1 MRIAELVLERY
12 GRFENLR
19 LTFPKADLDFHLVYG
34 PNEAGKTTTL
44 TAVTDLLF
52 GFEHSAA
59 YDYRFK
65 AAMLRVSAVLERD
78 AERFA
83 CRRRRGR
90 SGTLVDAND
99 VPIDES
105 PLAAMLHGQQR
116 ESFLQLC
123 SLDHARLRQGGT
135 AMAESKDDLGAML
148 FAAGSGVTNLRAVIA
163 ALDEELDLIWAKR
176 AADKRAFTRAE
187 RAWTTAKAALKDAS
201 VRPTEWARARDAA
214 DRLRDRYASAERARR
229 EAATAL
235 ADAERL
241 RRVHAPLA
249 RRRAL
254 TEALA
259 ETAAPA
265 VPEAVELAARKALTA
280 VADATRLRDAAMVLL
295 KEDLAKLET
304 EPNEATTL
312 TLTDRIEALVQSV
325 QAETDRREQLPSR
338 EESLRGHMTA
348 AATAAAKLNITITDD
363 LTAPVPD
370 GSDLTRLA
378 ALAKRRVE
386 LQTLADAAQAKVEA
400 TAAALAAAE
409 QAIASVQ
416 LPEGLDRLRS
426 AVDAAKR
433 AGDLDAAIEARR
445 STLVR
450 AGEKRD
456 NLLATLAPWNGDIVS
471 LARLTL
477 PSDAALDAAREDLAG
492 ADRGLT
498 DAERNLT
505 ESAEAAEL
513 TGARVQALIDGEGVI
528 PRAQLQEARVLRDTT
543 LAGLRAHL
551 RGERTLDDP
560 SAAATRLSGEVNV
573 ADELADRRFDAADA
587 AARLAQAQTASA
599 EAALKRDQAERRL
612 AGAQERAIRVRNAW
626 RTTLELATLPS
637 LPPIELR
644 DWLRRRADALDA
656 EAAWADANVAHD
668 EALQKRHNALQA
680 LSEAMNAQES
690 ASDTALTPAL
700 LRAEARLEDLDAK
713 ARNYNELRRA
723 TQNAVK
729 QNDEAR
735 RDLLLTKRNLDAWT
749 TQWGLET
756 GSVGLTLKPEIAE
769 TRLPVFETLRGALE
783 QARDYRH
790 RIGAMQKDATRFAA
804 DAKSVAQALG
814 LSASDPLEVVGAAK
828 LRLESARKSAARRL
842 TLEEN
847 IEKRRNEIRAAEA
860 ALVAASTGLGDA
872 FALTGTTDGP
882 ALAAALD
889 KARRRREIEDD
900 LARLGRELLQSADGI
915 SLEVLEAACAGQTA
929 EDLAVRS
936 SELRERA
943 EAASQTWE
951 ELGRQVAEATSEL
964 RRMDTDGAAAAAAA
978 DVEAAR
984 SDMEAIAE
992 TYILKRTQRVL
1003 LDHAV
1008 NRQAQQGH
1016 NPLLKRAADLF
1027 RTLTQERYIDLRVDH
1042 EAERKRLIGI
1052 CADGTT
1058 VVKVTDMS
1066 EGTQDQLFLALRL
1079 AAIERARAT
1088 GARPPFFADDLFV
1101 TFDDER
1107 ARAGLQVLG
1116 ELSRTTQVLFF
1127 THHAHLRRIAQEVF
1141 TNLTIHDLHEV
1152 A

>member
-19 LTFPKADLDFHLVYG
+19 LSFPKADLDFHVVYG

-44 TAVTDLLF
+44 AAVTDLLF

-65 AAMLRVSAVLERD
+65 APMLRVGAVLELG

-90 SGTLVDAND
+90 SGTLVDADD

-116 ESFLQLC
+116 ESFLQLS

-135 AMAESKDDLGAML
+135 AMAESKDDLGAVL

-187 RAWTTAKAALKDAS
+187 RAWTTARAALKDAS
-201 VRPTEWARARDAA
+201 VRPAEWTRARDAA
-214 DRLRDRYASAERARR
+214 DLLREQHADAERARR
-229 EAATAL
+229 EAAAAL

-241 RRVHAPLA
+241 RRVRAPLSQ
-249 RRRAL
+249 RRGL

-259 ETAAPA
+259 DTAAPA

-280 VADATRLRDAAMVLL
+280 AADATRMRDAAMALL
-295 KEDLAKLET
+295 KDDLAKLES
-304 EPNEATTL
+304 EPDEAATL
-312 TLTDRIEALVQSV
+312 TMTDRIEALVQSV
-325 QAETDRREQLPSR
+325 QAESDRREQLPSR

-348 AATAAAKLNITITDD
+348 AATAAAKLNITIADN

-378 ALAKRRVE
+378 SLAKRRVE
-386 LQTLADAAQAKVEA
+386 LQTLADAAQAKLETA
-400 TAAALAAAE
+400 AAALAAAE
-409 QAIASVQ
+409 QALSTAQ
-416 LPEGLDRLRS
+416 LPAGLDRLRS
-426 AVDAAKR
+426 AIDAAKR
-433 AGDLDAAIEARR
+433 AGDLDAAIHARR

-456 NLLATLAPWNGDIVS
+456 NLMATLAPWNGDIVA

-477 PSDAALDAAREDLAG
+477 PADAALDGAREDWTG

-498 DAERNLT
+498 DAERTL
-505 ESAEAAEL
+505 SEAAETAEL
-513 TGARVQALIDGEGVI
+513 ARARVQALIDGEGVI
-528 PRAQLQEARVLRDTT
+528 PLDRLLEARALRDTT

-551 RGERTLDDP
+551 EGEHTLDDP
-560 SAAATRLSGEVNV
+560 SAVAARLRSEVDV

-587 AARLAQAQTASA
+587 AARLAQVQTASA

-612 AGAQERAIRVRNAW
+612 AGAQERAIRVKDAW
-626 RTTLELATLPS
+626 RTTLERAALPS
-637 LPPIELR
+637 LPPVELR
-644 DWLRRRADALDA
+644 DWLRRRDDALNA
-656 EAAWADANVAHD
+656 HAAWADANDAHD
-668 EALQKRHNALQA
+668 AALQTRRNVLQA
-680 LSEAMNAQES
+680 LSEAMNAQEP
-690 ASDTALTPAL
+690 ASDAALIPTL
-700 LRAEARLEDLDAK
+700 RRAEAELEDLDAT
-713 ARNYNELRRA
+713 ARNHNELQRA
-723 TQNAVK
+723 AQNSAK

-735 RDLLLTKRNLDAWT
+735 RDLVQAKRNLEGWT
-749 TQWGLET
+749 AQWELET
-756 GSVGLTLKPEIAE
+756 GSVGLTLTPEIAD

-814 LSASDPLEVVGAAK
+814 LSSSDPLEVVGAAK
-828 LRLESARKSAARRL
+828 LRLEAARKTTARRL

-847 IEKRRNEIRAAEA
+847 IETRRNEIRAAEA
-860 ALVAASTGLGDA
+860 ALGAANASLSDA

-889 KARRRREIEDD
+889 NARRRREIEND
-900 LARLGRELLQSADGI
+900 LAKLGRELLQSADGI
-915 SLEVLEAACAGQTA
+915 SLEVLEAACGDQTA
-929 EDLAVRS
+929 EDLAARS

-943 EAASQTWE
+943 EASSQTWE
-951 ELGRQVAEATSEL
+951 EFGRQLAEATSEL
-964 RRMDTDGAAAAAAA
+964 RRLDTDGAAAAAAA

-984 SDMEAIAE
+984 SDMESIAE
-992 TYILKRTQRVL
+992 TYIFKRTQRVL

-1008 NRQAQQGH
+1008 NRQAQRGH

-1027 RTLTQERYIDLRVDH
+1027 RTLTLERYIDLRVDH
-1042 EAERKRLIGI
+1042 DADRKRLIGVR
-1052 CADGTT
+1052 ADGTT

-1079 AAIERARAT
+1079 AAIESAKAT

-1116 ELSRTTQVLFF
+1116 ELSRTNQVLFF
-1127 THHAHLRRIAQEVF
+1127 THHAHLRRLAQEVF
-1141 TNLTIHDLHEV
+1141 MNHTIHDLHEV
-1152 A
+1152 E

>member
-19 LTFPKADLDFHLVYG
+19 LKFPKADLDFHIVYG

-44 TAVTDLLF
+44 AAVTDLLF

-59 YDYRFK
+59 YDYRFR
-65 AAMLRVSAVLERD
+65 APMLRVGAVLERG
-78 AERFA
+78 AEQFA

-90 SGTLVDAND
+90 SGTLVDADD
-99 VPIDES
+99 VPIDDS
-105 PLAAMLHGQQR
+105 PLAAMLHGHQR

-187 RAWTTAKAALKDAS
+187 RAWTTARAALKDAS
-201 VRPTEWARARDAA
+201 VRPTEWTRVRDAV
-214 DRLRDRYASAERARR
+214 DRLREQYAVAERARR
-229 EAATAL
+229 EAAAAL

-241 RRVHAPLA
+241 RRVHAPLT

-259 ETAAPA
+259 KTIAPA

-280 VADATRLRDAAMVLL
+280 AADATRLRDAAMALL
-295 KEDLAKLET
+295 KDDLAKLES
-304 EPNEATTL
+304 EPDEAATL
-312 TLTDRIEALVQSV
+312 TLTDRIEALVQRL

-338 EESLRGHMTA
+338 EESLRAHMTA
-348 AATAAAKLNITITDD
+348 AATAAAKLNITIGDD

-386 LQTLADAAQAKVEA
+386 LQTLADAAQAKVE
-400 TAAALAAAE
+400 TAAATLAEAE
-409 QAIASVQ
+409 QALSTAQ

-426 AVDAAKR
+426 AIDVAKR
-433 AGDLDAAIEARR
+433 AGDLDAAINTRR

-450 AGEKRD
+450 ASEKRD
-456 NLLATLAPWNGDIVS
+456 NLLATLAPWNGDIVA

-477 PSDAALDAAREDLAG
+477 PADAALDSGREDFAG
-492 ADRGLT
+492 ADRGLI
-498 DAERNLT
+498 DAERTLT
-505 ESAEAAEL
+505 EAAESAELA
-513 TGARVQALIDGEGVI
+513 GARVKALIDGEGVT
-528 PRAQLQEARVLRDTT
+528 PLARLQEARALRDTT

-551 RGERTLDDP
+551 RGEHTLDDP
-560 SAAATRLSGEVNV
+560 LAEAARLSSEVSV

-587 AARLAQAQTASA
+587 AARLAQAQTATA

-612 AGAQERAIRVRNAW
+612 ASAREHAIRVRDAW
-626 RTTLELATLPS
+626 RTTLERATLPP
-637 LPPIELR
+637 LPPVELR
-644 DWLRRRADALDA
+644 DWLRRRAEALDA
-656 EAAWADANVAHD
+656 HAVWTDANVAY
-668 EALQKRHNALQA
+668 EETLQKRQNVLQA
-680 LSEAMNAQES
+680 LSEAMNAPEP
-690 ASDTALTPAL
+690 ASDTALIPTL
-700 LRAEARLEDLDAK
+700 RRAEARLEDLDAM
-713 ARNYNELRRA
+713 ARNYVELQRA
-723 TQNAVK
+723 AQNAAK

-749 TQWGLET
+749 AQWELET
-756 GSVGLTLKPEIAE
+756 GSVGLTLTAEIAQ

-790 RIGAMQKDATRFAA
+790 RIRAMQKDATRFAA
-804 DAKSVAQALG
+804 DARSVAQALG

-828 LRLESARKSAARRL
+828 QRLESARKTAARRF

-847 IEKRRNEIRAAEA
+847 IEARRNQIREAEA
-860 ALVAASTGLGDA
+860 ALGAANASLSDA

-882 ALAAALD
+882 ALAAILD

-900 LARLGRELLQSADGI
+900 LAKLGRELLQSADGI
-915 SLEVLEAACAGQTA
+915 SLEFLEAACAGQTA
-929 EDLAVRS
+929 EDLAVRN
-936 SELRERA
+936 SELHERV

-951 ELGRQVAEATSEL
+951 ELGRQLAEAISEL
-964 RRMDTDGAAAAAAA
+964 RRLDTDGAAAAAAA
-978 DVEAAR
+978 DVEAVR
-984 SDMEAIAE
+984 SEMEAIAE

-1008 NRQAQQGH
+1008 KRQAQRAH
-1016 NPLLKRAADLF
+1016 NPLLKRAAELF
-1027 RTLTQERYIDLRVDH
+1027 RSLTLERYIDLRVDH
-1042 EAERKRLIGI
+1042 EADRKRLIGV

-1058 VVKVTDMS
+1058 VVKVTDLS
-1066 EGTQDQLFLALRL
+1066 EGAQDQLFLALRL
-1079 AAIERARAT
+1079 AAIERATEA

-1107 ARAGLQVLG
+1107 ARAGLKVLG

-1127 THHAHLRRIAQEVF
+1127 THHAHLCRLAQEVF
-1141 TNLTIHDLHEV
+1141 TNPTIHDLHEV